1 MDKLIRGQI
10 RIEDTKVIINEIN
23 SLIHCILD
31 KNWMAVEWKKLESGV
46 DPKDVHPL
54 VNVAFKAHQQI
65 QQFISSG
72 AFGITHE
79 IFELS
84 ELAIKINDLKRNSVK
99 GLEKR
104 LQNLIS
110 HDFTLYRTARYEIQI
125 AGMLIERGHTVNF
138 IDECG
143 KKTPDIL
150 VLHSNERCEIECKHK
165 DPEAD
170 QIDYIRSIYNSTQ
183 TARKQFSKTCAG
195 IITIEIDKSYFEDF
209 ENEIERLK
217 DEIFCAMRF
226 SSSISAILLTS
237 KIFTQD
243 KNDYIYRH
251 RVKGF
256 LSFQPR
262 YPVPKWLIDNLVNM
276 E

>member
-1 MDKLIRGQI
+1 MDDSILGEVKIKNTQ
-10 RIEDTKVIINEIN
+10 VIINEIN
-23 SLIHCILD
+23 EFIHLTLD
-31 KNWMAVEWKKLESGV
+31 KKWMSSEWKRLESGV
-46 DPKDVHPL
+46 NFKDVHPL
-54 VNVAFKAHQQI
+54 VNVAFKAHRQI
-65 QQFISSG
+65 QEFMLNG
-72 AFGITHE
+72 VFDITPE

-84 ELAIKINDLKRNSVK
+84 ELAIKINNLKRNSVK
-99 GLEKR
+99 GLEKH
-104 LQNLIS
+104 LQNLTS

-125 AGMLIERGHTVNF
+125 AGMLIERGHMVNF

-150 VLHSNERCEIECKHK
+150 VSHSNNRCEIECKHK
-165 DPEAD
+165 DPQGD
-170 QIDYIRSIYNSTQ
+170 QMDYVRSIYNSTQ

-195 IITIEIDKSYFEDF
+195 IITIDVDKNHFEDF
-209 ENEIERLK
+209 KNDIERLK

-243 KNDYIYRH
+243 ENDYIYRH

-256 LSFQPR
+256 LSSSPR
-262 YPVPKWLIDNLVNM
+262 YPVPKWLMDNLVNV